1 MVDNCPGSALALVDR
16 IVPPLLSCAD
26 MARPATVRTAAAYG
40 LGVCAAKLGDAMVP
54 FCGEIVRKFLELVH
68 HPEARMDEN
77 EDATDNV
84 VSALGKVCLHLSH
97 ATDLQQVLPVWVSYL
112 PLKADLEEAA
122 VCHEQLC
129 TLLERHP
136 EVVLGSNNQAQ
147 MVQVASVIAHGL
159 KQELHPTAD
168 VATKMQ
174 Q

>member
-1 MVDNCPGSALALVDR
+1 MVDNCPSSALVLIDR
-16 IVPPLLSCAD
+16 IVPPLLNYAD
-26 MARPATVRTAAAYG
+26 MGRPATVRTAAAYG
-40 LGVCAAKLGDAMVP
+40 LGVCAAKLGEAIVP
-54 FCGEIVRKFLELVH
+54 FCGEIVTKFLELVNH
-68 HPEARMDEN
+68 AEARVDEN

-97 ATDLQQVLPVWVSYL
+97 ATNLQQVLPVWVNYL

-129 TLLERHP
+129 KLLEKHP
-136 EVVLGSNNQAQ
+136 DVLLNTNNQ
-147 MVQVASVIAHGL
+147 MVQVANVMSHGL
-159 KQELHPTAD
+159 KEELHPTAA